1 MSGINDPIKGGGRS
15 RHLPYRDV
23 QMPRA
28 QDAQERPVSRDTT
41 PSLEGGHFLTRRR
54 FVQGLAMGGAFA
66 SLGLGS
72 GALAAVMKQQRPQ
85 TLRGTGFNLTISEQS
100 VNFTGAPRIGTTVNG
115 SLPAPILRW
124 KEGDTVTL
132 RVTNLL
138 PETSSIHWH
147 GIILPSAMDGV
158 PGIANGFAGIKPGEA
173 FTYRFPV
180 TQSGTYWYHSHSG
193 FQEQTGLY
201 GPIIIDP
208 REPEPFT
215 YDRDYVVMF
224 SDWTDEDPTDVYA
237 KLKKLSH
244 YYNFNERTHTDLMKD
259 LKEKGLAA
267 TWNDRKMWMRMR
279 MSQRDFSDVTGYTYT
294 FLTNGRTPA
303 DGWTGLFEKGEKVR
317 LRFINGSAMTFFD
330 VRIPGLK
337 MTVVAADG
345 QYIEPVSVDE
355 FRIGV
360 AETYDVIVEPRDD
373 RAYTIFAQDIAR
385 SGYARGTLT
394 PDLSLTA
401 SIPEIDLVPNLGHGD
416 MGMEMNMDMS
426 MMEHD
431 MSAMDQSQHQMPGGM
446 VMPGMQHK
454 QQQMSDGG
462 MMQGM
467 DHSQHQMPG
476 MDQGQRQMTS
486 SGGVKMKSLK
496 PAPSD
501 FTAGPVHHAV
511 TEYGPHVDMRAD
523 GSRYRLDDPG
533 VGLRNNGRRVLT
545 YADLRNLRPTHDQR
559 EPDREIELHLTGNMG
574 RYMWSINGVKHTDAE
589 PLRWKL
595 GERLRITFVND
606 TMMNHPM
613 HLHGMWSDLESGDN
627 NYLPRKHTVIVQPGS
642 RISYRVTVDA
652 EGGWAYHC
660 HLLYHM
666 LGMFRTVIVS

>member
-1 MSGINDPIKGGGRS
+1 MIDNNDPRYKRG
-15 RHLPYRDV
+15 V
-23 QMPRA
+23 
-28 QDAQERPVSRDTT
+28 T
-41 PSLEGGHFLTRRR
+41 LTRRR

-66 SLGLGS
+66 GMGLGS
-72 GALAAVMKQQRPQ
+72 GSVLAAALKQQGPS
-85 TLRGTGFNLTISEQS
+85 TLSGTDFNLTIGQQA

-124 KEGDTVTL
+124 REGDIVTL

-158 PGIANGFAGIKPGEA
+158 PGIANGFAGINPGET
-173 FTYRFPV
+173 FTYQFPV

-201 GPIIIDP
+201 GPVVIDP
-208 REPEPFT
+208 RAPDPFT

-244 YYNFNERTHTDLMKD
+244 YYNFNERTHKDLMKD
-259 LKEKGLAA
+259 LKEKGLAV
-267 TWNDRKMWMRMR
+267 TWNDRKMWNQMR
-279 MSQRDFSDVTGYTYT
+279 MSERDFSDVTGHTYT
-294 FLTNGRTPA
+294 FLTNGQTPA
-303 DGWTGLFEKGEKVR
+303 DGWIGLFKKGQKVR

-345 QYIEPVSVDE
+345 QNIEPVAVDE
-355 FRIGV
+355 FRMGV
-360 AETYDVIVEPRDD
+360 AETYDVIVEPKDD

-385 SGYARGTLT
+385 SGFARGTLT
-394 PDLSLTA
+394 PDISMTA
-401 SIPEIDLVPNLGHGD
+401 TVPEIDSVPNLEHGD
-416 MGMEMNMDMS
+416 MGMNMMGGAG
-426 MMEHD
+426 HD
-431 MSAMDQSQHQMPGGM
+431 MASMNGSQHQMPTESM
-446 VMPGMQHK
+446 MPGME
-454 QQQMSDGG
+454 
-462 MMQGM
+462 
-467 DHSQHQMPG
+467 HSQHQMGNGQMMPGVKHEQVQMPAGAMMPG
-476 MDQGQRQMTS
+476 MDHGQHQMM
-486 SGGVKMKSLK
+486 GGGQIGTQLPKSN
-496 PAPSD
+496 PSD
-501 FTAGPVHHAV
+501 FTAGPVRHAQS
-511 TEYGPHVDMRAD
+511 EYGPQVDMRAD
-523 GSRYRLDDPG
+523 SPQYRLDDPG
-533 VGLRNNGRRVLT
+533 VGLRGNGRRVLT
-545 YADLRNLRPTHDQR
+545 YSDLRALRTTYDHRD
-559 EPDREIELHLTGNMG
+559 PDRELELHLTGNMG
-574 RYMWSINGVKHTDAE
+574 RYIWSINGIKHSDAE

-595 GERLRITFVND
+595 GERVRITFVND

-613 HLHGMWSDLESGDN
+613 HLHGMWSDLETGDN

-666 LGMFRTVIVS
+666 PGMFRTVIVS